1 MARLGMTYSTKY
13 QSASTATPGTSL
25 EVEPDTATSKYLLPS
40 ATAMSRFMYQSGN
53 LKDRPVPAS
62 VFILWPYSPKSQAD
76 GYAVIAWAHRRR
88 GTPTDGPPSNHI
100 ALSEHFLAPFQ
111 LATQGYVVVR
121 TEYAGIGVDKHESGE
136 HIVHQYL
143 ASTSYANDVVYAIQA
158 AQMYFPELSQDFVV
172 IGHGQGGV
180 ATWATAQRH
189 VDKPILGYLGGI
201 AISPVTT
208 LLDQPELYLSLDG
221 SAFLLGLVSTSPDF
235 RSDDVLAEDNQIV
248 HADCIAEGEHIMKP
262 MDRKRACS
270 TIPRYDSQW
279 RQKNYRPSARC
290 SWHE

>member
-1 MARLGMTYSTKY
+1 M
-13 QSASTATPGTSL
+13 
-25 EVEPDTATSKYLLPS
+25 
-40 ATAMSRFMYQSGN
+40 
-53 LKDRPVPAS
+53 
-62 VFILWPYSPKSQAD
+62 
-76 GYAVIAWAHRRR
+76 
-88 GTPTDGPPSNHI
+88 
-100 ALSEHFLAPFQ
+100 
-111 LATQGYVVVR
+111 VR

-279 RQKNYRPSARC
+279 RQKNHRPSARC